1 MNIRLRTHLTSL
13 QRHIKHEFA
22 NIKHFEHEFKNRFT
36 LESSKSISRD
46 ISSPPPLTLLASQNL
61 SNHQISDQ
69 KGRNMDEL
77 TNSQ

>member
-13 QRHIKHEFA
+13 QRHIKHEFT

-61 SNHQISDQ
+61 SNHQLSDQ
-69 KGRNMDEL
+69 KRRKMDEL
-77 TNSQ
+77 TDSQ